1 LKNIYFLKWWL
12 VFSLFTIGLIFAT
25 SLGFTKEI
33 YNKDLSYIS
42 VCTLALFYCQSVCC
56 GKLFYNLSND
66 MSKKKLTKE
75 KFSTYNRKAENGWFI
90 SEMCLNLGMLGT
102 IIGFVMM
109 LSGFESLDI
118 SNPSTIS
125 TLLSNLG
132 KSMATA
138 LYTTLV
144 GIICGCLLKIQY
156 YILDIQ
162 FKAIEDEGLINEK
175 IS

>member
-1 LKNIYFLKWWL
+1 
-12 VFSLFTIGLIFAT
+12 
-25 SLGFTKEI
+25 
-33 YNKDLSYIS
+33 
-42 VCTLALFYCQSVCC
+42 
-56 GKLFYNLSND
+56 

-144 GIICGCLLKIQY
+144 GIVCGCLLKIQY